1 MAIKSG
7 FDPSSSSLFT
17 DLNQLSKLKG
27 QAKTDEQAALKG
39 VAQEFEQLFMN
50 MMLKSM
56 RQANDVLAAD
66 SPFNS
71 NDVKFYQ
78 EMFDQQLTLDLS
90 RKDSIGLA
98 DIIVKQLSQSA
109 DVVSQPAS
117 GDKDG
122 DERQSL
128 TEQMLNRALS
138 SGPIS
143 QPAGVG
149 YTAPV
154 EADHQAPAQAAQQVD
169 DPEQAQAVAGTETS
183 DRNATA
189 DLPNRFESPAEFINS
204 LMPLAEKAARSLGV
218 NPSVLLAQAALE
230 TGWGKFVTR
239 DTATGKS
246 SFNLFNI
253 KADSRWQG
261 DAVQVQ
267 TLEYRGG
274 VPEKEQA
281 RFRAYEGY
289 EASFNDYVDF
299 LQSNPRYQQ
308 ALEQGSDPSRFVREL
323 HNAGYATDPEYA
335 AKIER
340 IFNGDLLAA
349 FGSGPQEG

>member
-7 FDPSSSSLFT
+7 FDPSSAGLYT
-17 DLNQLSKLKG
+17 DLNQLNQLKSKAG
-27 QAKTDEQAALKG
+27 NDEQAALKG
-39 VAQEFEQLFMN
+39 VAKEFEQLFMN

-56 RQANDVLAAD
+56 RQASDVLASD

-71 NDVKFYQ
+71 SDVKFYQ
-78 EMFDQQLTLDLS
+78 EMFDQQMTLDLA

-98 DIIVKQLSQSA
+98 DIIVKQLSQRA
-109 DVVSQPAS
+109 DGVVTPD
-117 GDKDG
+117 GEKDEEG
-122 DERQSL
+122 EAPSL
-128 TEQMLNRALS
+128 TEQMLNRALNT
-138 SGPIS
+138 GPVN
-143 QPAGVG
+143 QPAGVA

-154 EADHQAPAQAAQQVD
+154 ASPGFSERVPDNEVNAEP
-169 DPEQAQAVAGTETS
+169 ETS
-183 DRNATA
+183 ATESHSEGKA
-189 DLPNRFESPAEFINS
+189 EPQPQRFETPADFVQT
-204 LMPLAEKAARSLGV
+204 LMPLAEKAANALGV
-218 NPSVLLAQAALE
+218 APTVLLAQAALE

-239 DTATGKS
+239 DTASGKS

-253 KADSRWQG
+253 KADSRWEG

-289 EASFNDYVDF
+289 ADSFNDYVDF
-299 LQSNPRYQQ
+299 LRSNPRYQQ
-308 ALEQGSDPSRFVREL
+308 ALEQAEDPSGFVREL
-323 HNAGYATDPEYA
+323 HAAGYATDPEYA
-335 AKIER
+335 NKIER

-349 FGSGPQEG
+349 IGSNAQES

>member
-7 FDPSSSSLFT
+7 FDPSSAGLYT
-17 DLNQLSKLKG
+17 DLNQLNQLKSKAG
-27 QAKTDEQAALKG
+27 NDEQAALKG
-39 VAQEFEQLFMN
+39 VAKEFEQLFMN

-56 RQANDVLAAD
+56 RQASDVLASD

-71 NDVKFYQ
+71 SDVKFYQ
-78 EMFDQQLTLDLS
+78 EMFDQQMTLDLA

-98 DIIVKQLSQSA
+98 DIIVKQLSQRA
-109 DVVSQPAS
+109 EGVVTPL
-117 GDKDG
+117 GEKDE
-122 DERQSL
+122 DAETRSL
-128 TEQMLNRALS
+128 TEQMLNRALNT
-138 SGPIS
+138 GPVN
-143 QPAGVG
+143 QPAGLA

-154 EADHQAPAQAAQQVD
+154 AVPDANDHEGGDQVD
-169 DPEQAQAVAGTETS
+169 TESEQGVKPSQSESERQAQ
-183 DRNATA
+183 
-189 DLPNRFESPAEFINS
+189 PQRFETPAEFVQT
-204 LMPLAEKAARSLGV
+204 LMPLAEKAANALGV
-218 NPSVLLAQAALE
+218 APTVLLAQAALE

-239 DTATGKS
+239 DTGSGKS

-289 EASFNDYVDF
+289 ADSFNDYVDF
-299 LQSNPRYQQ
+299 LQSNPRYRQ
-308 ALEQGSDPSRFVREL
+308 ALEQAEDPSGFVREL
-323 HNAGYATDPEYA
+323 HAAGYATDPEYA
-335 AKIER
+335 NKIER

-349 FGSGPQEG
+349 LGQNAQES

>member
-7 FDPSSSSLFT
+7 FDPSTAGLYT
-17 DLNQLSKLKG
+17 DLNQLSQLKN
-27 QAKTDEQAALKG
+27 QAGSDEQAALKG
-39 VAQEFEQLFMN
+39 VAKEFEQLFMN

-56 RQANDVLAAD
+56 RQASDVLASD

-71 NDVKFYQ
+71 GDVKFYQ
-78 EMFDQQLTLDLS
+78 EMFDQQMTLDLA

-98 DIIVKQLSQSA
+98 DIIVKQLSQRA
-109 DVVSQPAS
+109 DGVVSPSSDHEDEDAS
-117 GDKDG
+117 K
-122 DERQSL
+122 QNL
-128 TEQMLNRALS
+128 TEQMLNRALNT
-138 SGPIS
+138 GPVS
-143 QPAGVG
+143 QPAGFA

-154 EADHQAPAQAAQQVD
+154 AETSANENETGDPVD
-169 DPEQAQAVAGTETS
+169 DESKQEVASAQSESEQQTQHQ
-183 DRNATA
+183 
-189 DLPNRFESPAEFINS
+189 RFETPAEFVQA
-204 LMPLAEKAARSLGV
+204 LMPLAEKAANALGV
-218 NPSVLLAQAALE
+218 APTVLLAQAALE

-239 DTATGKS
+239 DTGSGKS

-281 RFRAYEGY
+281 RFRAYQDYAG
-289 EASFNDYVDF
+289 SFNDYVDF

-308 ALEQGSDPSRFVREL
+308 ALEQAEDPSSFVREL
-323 HNAGYATDPEYA
+323 HAAGYATDPEYA
-335 AKIER
+335 NKIER

-349 FGSGPQEG
+349 LGQNAQEG

>member
-7 FDPSSSSLFT
+7 FDPSTAGLYT
-17 DLNQLSKLKG
+17 DLNQLNQLKS
-27 QAKTDEQAALKG
+27 QAGSDEQAALKG
-39 VAQEFEQLFMN
+39 VAKEFEQLFMN

-56 RQANDVLAAD
+56 RQASDVLASD

-71 NDVKFYQ
+71 GDVKFYQ
-78 EMFDQQLTLDLS
+78 EMFDQQMTLDLA

-98 DIIVKQLSQSA
+98 DIIVKQLSQRA
-109 DVVSQPAS
+109 EAVVTPS
-117 GDKDG
+117 GEKD
-122 DERQSL
+122 DDTEKLSL
-128 TEQMLNRALS
+128 TEQMLNRALNT
-138 SGPIS
+138 GPVN
-143 QPAGVG
+143 QPAGLA
-149 YTAPV
+149 YTAPITESGSVGRAV
-154 EADHQAPAQAAQQVD
+154 ENEANL
-169 DPEQAQAVAGTETS
+169 ETEVS
-183 DRNATA
+183 ATESRSKKESE
-189 DLPNRFESPAEFINS
+189 PQPQRFETPAEFVQT
-204 LMPLAEKAARSLGV
+204 LMPLAEKAANALGV
-218 NPSVLLAQAALE
+218 APTVLLAQAALE

-239 DTATGKS
+239 DTGSGKS

-289 EASFNDYVDF
+289 ADSFNDYVDF

-308 ALEQGSDPSRFVREL
+308 ALEQVEDPSGFVREL
-323 HNAGYATDPEYA
+323 HAAGYATDPEYA
-335 AKIER
+335 NKIER
-340 IFNGDLLAA
+340 IFNGDVLAA
-349 FGSGPQEG
+349 LGQNAQES